1 MLDLD
6 TIALL
11 ELGSNTAEE
20 VASALAELGFTVR
33 RHSDVPSLTA
43 VADDTAL
50 VLLPDGPRAPWALE
64 QVRRQPALLD
74 LPLLGIRPPR
84 ATAPAEWEPD
94 AWLTWPDAV
103 EVVIATLREWLAR
116 AEARGAQGQFDET
129 LRQLALATA
138 PLVTEEDLDR
148 ALPAVLR
155 AASRA
160 LDAGAVLVVCGR
172 SESDA
177 YVVATHEATEGF
189 PAPLD
194 EAAALAVHNRLVSG
208 QPTQCL
214 GPEGDG
220 LIGRVLDRD
229 EGSDPLQ
236 SVTLPIVLRGQAL
249 GGLLLTRPAERPG
262 LSPAQVHAGEHLA
275 HVLALVLRQSLLV
288 RRLRDQTQRISLP
301 ALDRL
306 TRRKALDR
314 YLEYFESATDGIVVV
329 EPDGKI
335 VHMNRAAGAMT
346 GYSPEGVVGRAAAE
360 LLARHS
366 PDDARRLLDRI
377 LSGDLVRPFDLALRT
392 TSGDELTA
400 AVSASALKLEPPAV
414 VFTFRDV
421 TEARAIAAELYKT
434 KDFLER
440 LIDAAVDAVV
450 AADQQT
456 GRILLFNRGA
466 ERLFRRSAEAAM
478 ASLTLA
484 ELFPVEDH
492 DDLVRQLHSPQHG
505 GVGRLE
511 PTQKQVVDSEGRHIP
526 VSLTAGILHEDGRES
541 AVVAVITDLR
551 EQISIRERLAI
562 AQEKLEV
569 TEKQALIAE
578 LAGTTAHE
586 LNQPL
591 TSVMGYAE
599 LLLRKTEPEDPR
611 RHALQVLVREAE
623 RMAEIVRKIGQITRY
638 ETKSYV
644 GSTQILDL
652 DRSTGK

>member
-1 MLDLD
+1 MDSL
-6 TIALL
+6 ALL
-11 ELGSNTAEE
+11 ELGATTAEP
-20 VASALAELGFTVR
+20 VALALTELGFTVQ
-33 RHSDVPSLTA
+33 RHADVPSLA
-43 VADDTAL
+43 AAAADTAL
-50 VLLPDGPRAPWALE
+50 VLVPDGPRAPWAME
-64 QVRRQPALLD
+64 QIRRQPACLD
-74 LPLLGIRPPR
+74 LPILGVRSPR
-84 ATAPAEWEPD
+84 AAGPAGWDPD
-94 AWLTWPDAV
+94 AWLTWPDVVEAV
-103 EVVIATLREWLAR
+103 IGTLREWLAR
-116 AEARGAQGQFDET
+116 AEARRVSSRYDET

-138 PLVTEEDLDR
+138 PLTTEEDLDR
-148 ALPAVLR
+148 ALPTALR
-155 AASRA
+155 GVSRA

-189 PAPLD
+189 PSPLD
-194 EAAALAVHNRLVSG
+194 EAAALALHNRLEAG
-208 QPTQCL
+208 RPTVCD
-214 GPEGDG
+214 GAEGDA
-220 LIGRVLDRD
+220 LIPRLLERD
-229 EGSDPLQ
+229 EGAGPLQ
-236 SVTLPIVLRGQAL
+236 TLTLPVVLRGQAL
-249 GGLLLTRPAERPG
+249 GGLLLTRPTDRPG
-262 LSPAQVHAGEHLA
+262 FSPAEVHAGEHLA
-275 HVLALVLRQSLLV
+275 HVLALALRQSVLV
-288 RRLRDQTQRISLP
+288 RRLREQTQRISIP
-301 ALDRL
+301 AVERL
-306 TRRKALDR
+306 TRRKALER
-314 YLEYFESATDGIVVV
+314 YLEFFESATDGIVVV
-329 EPDGKI
+329 EPDGRI

-346 GYSPEGVVGRAAAE
+346 GYSPEGVAGRPASD
-360 LLARHS
+360 LLVRQS
-366 PDDARRLLDRI
+366 PDEARRLLDRI
-377 LSGDLVRPFDLALRT
+377 LAGDSVRPFDLALRT
-392 TSGDELTA
+392 TSGDELMA

-421 TEARAIAAELYKT
+421 TEARSLESELFKT

-466 ERLFRRSAEAAM
+466 ERLFKRSAD
-478 ASLTLA
+478 SVIGVLTLA
-484 ELFPVEDH
+484 ELFPIEDH
-492 DDLVRQLHSPQHG
+492 EDLIRQLHSPQHG

-511 PTQKQVVDSEGRHIP
+511 PTQKQVVDADGRHVP
-526 VSLTAGILHEDGRES
+526 VSLTAGVIVEDGRES

-599 LLLRKTEPEDPR
+599 LLLRKTEPDDPR
-611 RHALQVLVREAE
+611 RHALQVMVREAE

-652 DRSTGK
+652 DRSTEK